1 MRNSNGTFNDAEGE
15 GHDRDSIALLGQQ
28 QALMQATH
36 AAARKAGSSFV
47 VVLLGSSVAAGWAD
61 KNADAVISAGYG
73 GQEAGRAIWDV
84 ITGA

>member
-28 QALMQATH
+28 QAHMQAPH
-36 AAARKAGSSFV
+36 AAAKKAGSSFV

-61 KNADAVISAGYG
+61 EHADAVISAGYG